1 VRVAAARPRTGLV
14 VATALSGCATT
25 APTKREAPNPTR
37 LTLLAPTT
45 RVLGTSL
52 RLKASSDN
60 DLAVLRVDFLRD
72 GRAFSSDDTAPFEAT
87 LSLSEADNGPL
98 VASAIASG
106 LGGARVG
113 SEAVNLT
120 VAVDRTP
127 PHLSFTS
134 PAISQRSRYLLG
146 GEARDENG
154 IASLKLVHNGD
165 TVALVTASS
174 GFSATV
180 ELAEGENSFV
190 LAATDSAGNSARE
203 ATLVWF
209 RRAVPGD
216 ATPPYVTVAVNP
228 ASTRTE
234 GPLSLSAQASDEN
247 GIAAMDFLWDGNVIA
262 TVNQP
267 PYEVSLPVTSADN
280 GQHSLTARA
289 YDRAGNDATS
299 AAASVQ
305 VSIPEIIIDRK
316 SVTPGGY
323 ASVSGHIVDD
333 ASGVALTASVDGGA
347 PIEVDLL
354 DNRFT
359 YMQPVGSG
367 THTVTFRLSDSEG
380 GSSSASVN
388 LVVP

>member
-1 VRVAAARPRTGLV
+1 M
-14 VATALSGCATT
+14 
-25 APTKREAPNPTR
+25 
-37 LTLLAPTT
+37 T

-60 DLAVLRVDFLRD
+60 DLAVLRVNFLRD
-72 GRAFSSDDTAPFEAT
+72 GSVFFSDDTAPFEAT

-106 LGGARVG
+106 LGGASIS

-134 PAISQRSRYLLG
+134 PAISQRSRYLLS

-165 TVALVTASS
+165 TVGLLTDGTGYA
-174 GFSATV
+174 ATV

-190 LAATDSAGNSARE
+190 LAATDTAGNSTRE

-216 ATPPYVTVAVNP
+216 ATPPYVTVAVSP

-234 GPLSLSAQASDEN
+234 GRLSLSAQASDEN
-247 GIAAMDFLWDGNVIA
+247 GIAAVDFLWDDQVIA
-262 TVNQP
+262 TVNEP

-289 YDRAGNDATS
+289 YDRAGNDAPS
-299 AAASVQ
+299 HAASVQ
-305 VSIPEIIIDRK
+305 VSIPAIIIESK
-316 SVTPGGY
+316 SVTPGRY

-333 ASGVALTASVDGGA
+333 ASGVVLTASVDGGA

-354 DNRFT
+354 DSRFT

-367 THTVTFRLSDSEG
+367 THTLNLRLTDVEG
-380 GSSSASVN
+380 GRSSASVN